1 MGAAT
6 LDLGLMADESC
17 FPGPLAQVVYH
28 VEWRKSSH
36 LFSLWI
42 LRLKRYIEALSDL
55 VEELEFRDVQTF
67 WPNSSPQPHH
77 G

>member
-17 FPGPLAQVVYH
+17 FPGPLAQVV
-28 VEWRKSSH
+28 STMLSGASPPISF
-36 LFSLWI
+36 LCGFS
-42 LRLKRYIEALSDL
+42 
-55 VEELEFRDVQTF
+55 
-67 WPNSSPQPHH
+67 